1 LAGDQRRTAA
11 IAILD
16 DLHQIPSLVGAA
28 QPALEPRSVALGG
41 LAVEQQ
47 RQPFGVRQITR
58 VVLRLQLDEGV
69 GQLRIRHLARCA
81 LDHVQRR
88 ARIVDE

>member
-1 LAGDQRRTAA
+1 MSQL
-11 IAILD
+11 
-16 DLHQIPSLVGAA
+16 GAA

-58 VVLRLQLDEGV
+58 GVLRLQFDEGLGHAV
-69 GQLRIRHLARCA
+69 ELERSQLVESGMRKHC
-81 LDHVQRR
+81 
-88 ARIVDE
+88 